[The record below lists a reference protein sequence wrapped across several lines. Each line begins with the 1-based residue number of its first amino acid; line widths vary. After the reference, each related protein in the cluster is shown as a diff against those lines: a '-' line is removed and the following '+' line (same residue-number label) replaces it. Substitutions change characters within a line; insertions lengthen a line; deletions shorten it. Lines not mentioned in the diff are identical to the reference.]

1 MTLRFKSVLLIAA
14 ALALTTLAQLKPLIK
29 TEDRPVLNEDGG
41 QAFIIETNR
50 GPLVPSGGDRKGTI
64 SQPEQYSIFIG
75 SDWTTTLLQ
84 PREAQLQSLLANV
97 TNEAEL
103 TALQQSG
110 IKNRFGPTASV
121 ERPDISAR
129 SFSDM
134 DLQRLLAA
142 MLDDGTLARPTNRT
156 IYVVFLDSGFESK
169 LGSLVARK
177 HYLAYH
183 SIFRAAG
190 ADVRY
195 VVVPFESDPTAAS
208 QIALRA
214 FVAAAVRPARLAK

>member
-1 MTLRFKSVLLIAA
+1 MTLRFKSALLIVA
-14 ALALTTLAQLKPLIK
+14 ALALTTLAQLKPFIK
-29 TEDRPVLNEDGG
+29 SEDRPVLNEDGG

-50 GPLVPSGGDRKGTI
+50 GPLVPSGSDRKGTI

-75 SDWTTTLLQ
+75 SDWTSPLQ
-84 PREAQLQSLLANV
+84 QREAQLQSLLANV
-97 TNEAEL
+97 SNEAEL

-110 IKNRFGPTASV
+110 IKNRFGPTASE

-177 HYLAYH
+177 HYVAYH